1 MTEEYLYEKAKAVY
15 GKYKECKELQSSINV
30 KTVVS
35 FALTVIWYVIW
46 ITSAI
51 TYFKNPWASF
61 NYKNIITY
69 ITFIVILVIPF
80 LLFKP
85 QKYARFKPFLG
96 IIEKHDVSHIRYSY
110 SHSTTNAVFII
121 KSVDGKKTKKI
132 KVKAVSNV
140 FNYFAV
146 GTPVV
151 ILRGVTY
158 PVKIDTSAENQA
170 DKQIFCPN
178 CGHFNPE
185 RYERCF
191 ECSTVV
197 WNKD

>member
-15 GKYKECKELQSSINV
+15 KKYKDCKELQSTINV

-35 FALTVIWYVIW
+35 LALTVIWYIIW

-51 TYFKNPWASF
+51 SYFKNPWASF

-69 ITFIVILVIPF
+69 ITFIVIIIIPF
-80 LLFKP
+80 FLFKP
-85 QKYARFKPFLG
+85 QKYTRFKPFLG
-96 IIEKHDVSHIRYSY
+96 IIEKHDVSHVRYSY
-110 SHSTTNAVFII
+110 AHSTTNAIFII
-121 KSVDGKKTKKI
+121 KSVDGKKSKKI

-140 FNYFAV
+140 FNYFSI
-146 GTPVV
+146 GTPV
-151 ILRGVTY
+151 IIIRGVTF
-158 PVKIDTSAENQA
+158 PVRIDTSDS
-170 DKQIFCPN
+170 DKTDEQIFCPN
-178 CGHFNPE
+178 CGHFNPV

-197 WNKD
+197 WNKF